1 MSKKKNKATTPDFK
15 NMTLEELLKIIWQA
29 ELDAANNY
37 IPPKD

>member
-15 NMTLEELLKIIWQA
+15 NMTLEELFKVIIKA
-29 ELDAANNY
+29 ELSAGKDY